1 MYLTDRLPK
10 PSYDSVTLIKKTTED
25 MERRSTEVEVEDEI
39 LASNGSLPELKKNAK
54 SVPKVCNEKHK

>member
-1 MYLTDRLPK
+1 
-10 PSYDSVTLIKKTTED
+10 

-54 SVPKVCNEKHK
+54 SVPKVCNEKHKQKPNPENKHSRDKSLPVLREN